1 MIRAHGTGIVE
12 INVPTE
18 ASVGR
23 SINRI
28 KMEPVPHRLTVS
40 DTSLVEAPRKWL
52 RHKSVGARSSPIAV
66 DNNNNNIQQKQ
77 DWESDKGDKARCNR
91 GLSPVIPCSTMTDHD
106 CRI

>member
-52 RHKSVGARSSPIAV
+52 RHTRVWVPGAVPSQWIIIISNKNKTGNQTKV
-66 DNNNNNIQQKQ
+66 T
-77 DWESDKGDKARCNR
+77 KAGATGAC
-91 GLSPVIPCSTMTDHD
+91 PP
-106 CRI
+106 